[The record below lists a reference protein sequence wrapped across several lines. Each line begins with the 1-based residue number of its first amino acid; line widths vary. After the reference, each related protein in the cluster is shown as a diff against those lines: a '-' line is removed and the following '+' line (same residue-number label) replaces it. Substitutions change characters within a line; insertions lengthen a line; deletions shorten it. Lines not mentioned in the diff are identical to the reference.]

1 MLWHFCTRGIRIKQW
16 QYFFHICGANLWW
29 ISQAHKFAGHDGSNR
44 YVRYVLWLH
53 HLYTEFF
60 KHAAFCK
67 FCISEGKCSRHS
79 DGQANCAEAE
89 KNTWKKNTKYW
100 CGRQTSKNLRREI
113 FLRTQSCTN
122 NWWTPPPSLPPSPA
136 TLRAPLFVG
145 MFSSHWSYQSMLKL
159 QRQFGNFRGHA
170 KPWWGCPQWQVVTVN
185 RYSLRTLK
193 NDSLPFIGASGLTGS
208 TCDLW
213 FSP

>member
-1 MLWHFCTRGIRIKQW
+1 MITSFIYWVFQACSILQILHFWRNVFKTQWRAGKLCRG
-16 QYFFHICGANLWW
+16 
-29 ISQAHKFAGHDGSNR
+29 
-44 YVRYVLWLH
+44 
-53 HLYTEFF
+53 
-60 KHAAFCK
+60 
-67 FCISEGKCSRHS
+67 
-79 DGQANCAEAE
+79 
-89 KNTWKKNTKYW
+89 WKKHMKKHTKYW

-113 FLRTQSCTN
+113 FLRTQSCAN

-193 NDSLPFIGASGLTGS
+193 NDPLPFIGASGLTGS
-208 TCDLW
+208 TCDSW